1 MNKDDIKQVLRE
13 EVLEFLVK
21 QDIDLTNEDEVNYV
35 LEKFYSESF
44 VKYADNFNPD
54 AIFDIEMINGEIIV
68 TVE

>member
-1 MNKDDIKQVLRE
+1 MNKDDIKQALRE

-21 QDIDLTNEDEVNYV
+21 QDIDLTNEDEVNYI

-54 AIFDIEMINGEIIV
+54 AIFDIEMVNGEIIV